1 MDSRQRI
8 VRLTTFVLL
17 CVALVLAVVNVRNA
31 LDTSMAQGSATVLQS
46 PSSTALVG
54 HAAGLGLPQKADRR
68 TLRLGDSGAA

>member
-1 MDSRQRI
+1 MDSRRRI

-31 LDTSMAQGSATVLQS
+31 LNTSAAQGSAKVLQL
-46 PSSTALVG
+46 PGSTALVG
-54 HAAGLGLPQKADRR
+54 HRAGSGLPQKADRR